1 MADWFVVRLG
11 KQSDDPVTWI
21 AVDGEGRLLTPE
33 GNGPLSQAATQATGR
48 RVAVLVPAGDVLL
61 TDAALPAKTG
71 AKLAQVV
78 PYALEEQVADDI
90 DSLHFAVGRRTGAT
104 GRTAIA
110 VVGRSAMQ
118 ATLAALGE
126 AGLAPAALHSE
137 ASLVAP
143 NPGQVVAWLEGDV
156 LVVCAP
162 DRPPLVT
169 PVTTLADAF
178 GFLASTQA
186 YGEGIEPA
194 TLSLL
199 LHAPA
204 HDWQQHAGELG
215 FLQGHFAT
223 AKVQILPQGSL
234 PWLASQI
241 GPAAPLDLLQGEFVP
256 RTTSGSD
263 LRRWRLPAALA
274 AAILLLFTGSKMFEI
289 RRLNDAERKLD
300 VEIEQTFRAAMPGA
314 LDSKDARQRMEKR
327 YQSLQEN
334 GGQQGL
340 LPALSAFATARAA
353 APDAT
358 LQGLSLREG
367 ALDLRV
373 RATDAQSLDRINQEL
388 RARGFA
394 TEITSGTA
402 ADAGYEGRIQIKL
415 VGV

>member
-1 MADWFVVRLG
+1 M
-11 KQSDDPVTWI
+11 
-21 AVDGEGRLLTPE
+21 
-33 GNGPLSQAATQATGR
+33 
-48 RVAVLVPAGDVLL
+48 
-61 TDAALPAKTG
+61 
-71 AKLAQVV
+71 
-78 PYALEEQVADDI
+78 
-90 DSLHFAVGRRTGAT
+90 
-104 GRTAIA
+104 
-110 VVGRSAMQ
+110 
-118 ATLAALGE
+118 
-126 AGLAPAALHSE
+126 
-137 ASLVAP
+137 
-143 NPGQVVAWLEGDV
+143 
-156 LVVCAP
+156 
-162 DRPPLVT
+162 
-169 PVTTLADAF
+169 
-178 GFLASTQA
+178 
-186 YGEGIEPA
+186 
-194 TLSLL
+194 
-199 LHAPA
+199 
-204 HDWQQHAGELG
+204 
-215 FLQGHFAT
+215 
-223 AKVQILPQGSL
+223 PQGSL

-241 GPAAPLDLLQGEFVP
+241 GPAAPLDLLQSEFVP
-256 RTTSGSD
+256 RTTSSSD

>member
-11 KQSDDPVTWI
+11 KRSDDPVTWI
-21 AVDGEGRLLTPE
+21 AVDGEGRLLTPQ
-33 GNGPLSQAATQATGR
+33 GSGTLSQAATQTAGR
-48 RVAVLVPAGDVLL
+48 RIAVLVPAGDVLL
-61 TDAALPAKTG
+61 TEAALPAKTG

-90 DSLHFAVGRRTGAT
+90 DSLHFAVGRRSSAT
-104 GRTAIA
+104 GRTSVA
-110 VVGRSAMQ
+110 VVGGAAMQ
-118 ATLAALGE
+118 ATMAALGE
-126 AGLAPAALHSE
+126 AGLKPAALHSE

-143 NPGQVVAWLEGDV
+143 NPGQVVAWLEGDA

-162 DRPPLVT
+162 DRPSIVT

-178 GFLASTQA
+178 GFLASTRS
-186 YGEGIEPA
+186 YGEGVEPSA
-194 TLSLL
+194 LSLL

-204 HDWQQHAGELG
+204 VDWQQHAGELG
-215 FLQGHFAT
+215 FLQEHFAA

-241 GPAAPLDLLQGEFVP
+241 ELAAPLDLLQGEYVP
-256 RTTSGSD
+256 RATGSRD

-274 AAILLLFTGSKMFEI
+274 AAILLIFIGSKIFEI
-289 RRLNDAERKLD
+289 RQLNDAERKLD

-314 LDSKDARQRMEKR
+314 LDSKEARQRMEKR
-327 YQSLQEN
+327 YQALQEN
-334 GGQQGL
+334 GGRLGL

-402 ADAGYEGRIQIKL
+402 ADAGYEGRIQVRL
-415 VGV
+415 AGV